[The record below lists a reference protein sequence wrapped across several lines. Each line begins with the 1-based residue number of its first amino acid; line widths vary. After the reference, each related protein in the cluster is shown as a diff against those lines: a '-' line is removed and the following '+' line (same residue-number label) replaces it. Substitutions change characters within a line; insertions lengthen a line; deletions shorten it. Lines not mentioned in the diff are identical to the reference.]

1 MKSFD
6 ERLARADRSVFAML
20 NDGTATLYDRAGQ
33 VLATDLK
40 VTLEKSVEHPSNMIE
55 RINIISINRRDIPN
69 YERNGSIAHAGI
81 TWKIDDIV
89 SDDGYLL
96 ELAVTRHEKRS
107 TTHP

>member
-1 MKSFD
+1 MKTFD
-6 ERLARADRSVFAML
+6 ERLARLDRSVFGKL
-20 NDGTATLYDRAGQ
+20 NDGTATLYNRAGQ

-55 RINIISINRRDIPN
+55 RINIISINRRDIPS
-69 YERNGSIAHAGI
+69 YDRNGSI
-81 TWKIDDIV
+81 WKIDDIV
-89 SDDGYLL
+89 SDDGYVL

>member
-20 NDGTATLYDRAGQ
+20 NDGTATLYNRAGQ
-33 VLATDLK
+33 VLATDFK
-40 VTLEKSVEHPSNMIE
+40 VTLEKSVEHPNNMIE

-69 YERNGSIAHAGI
+69 YDRKGSIAHAGI

-96 ELAVTRHEKRS
+96 ELAVTRHEKR
-107 TTHP
+107 TAATP

>member
-6 ERLARADRSVFAML
+6 ERLARLDRSVFAML
-20 NDGTATLYDRAGQ
+20 NDGTATLYNRAGQ
-33 VLATDLK
+33 VLASDFK

-55 RINIISINRRDIPN
+55 RINIISINRRDVPS
-69 YERNGSIAHAGI
+69 YDRNGSIAHAGI

-89 SDDGYLL
+89 SDDGSLL
-96 ELAVTRHEKRS
+96 ELAVTRHETRS